1 MQDYFCC
8 CEEKC
13 INHHEKNSNFYCFDE
28 KVFLCDAC
36 FKDHKKHNIEVK
48 SEILKIDAFYRT
60 LTTKNLMIDNLKEIK
75 TKLTNIKSDIEN
87 KLTKINTLI
96 TSLNNTK
103 ITKWDIPIF
112 NLNYTEYESI
122 DLYYSIIESMK
133 EFVKK
138 VSELTMNKNNL
149 RKKFYE
155 IDKEVDIIEHSKEH
169 KIFNLNG
176 MLGKNKE
183 GFSLFE
189 GTKNNYAVFNLNN
202 FYYVK
207 EILISVKQKYKCV
220 IKNFE
225 VFFRNKSNKWEK
237 IGNYCCMDNNYE
249 EEIQRFLV
257 EKETRFIKINFID
270 TWPHPGE
277 SDTML
282 IKKLS
287 FIVADIV

>member
-1 MQDYFCC
+1 MQDYFCL
-8 CEEKC
+8 ESKC
-13 INHHEKNSNFYCFDE
+13 INHQDKNSNFFCFDE
-28 KVFLCDAC
+28 KLFLCDKC

-48 SEILKIDAFYRT
+48 SEIIKNDAFYRT
-60 LTTKNLMIDNLKEIK
+60 LTTKNSITDNLKEMK
-75 TKLTNIKSDIEN
+75 TKLTNIKNDIEK

-96 TSLNNTK
+96 TSLNNSK
-103 ITKWDIPIF
+103 ITTWDIPIF

-122 DLYYSIIESMK
+122 DLYCSIIESLK

-149 RKKFYE
+149 HKKFYE

-169 KIFNLNG
+169 KTFNLNG

-202 FYYVK
+202 YYYVK
-207 EILISVKQKYKCV
+207 ELLISVKQKYKCV
-220 IKNFE
+220 LKNFE
-225 VFFRNKSNKWEK
+225 VFFRNKNNKWEK
-237 IGNYCCMDNNYE
+237 IGNFCCMDNNYE
-249 EEIQRFLV
+249 EEIQRFPI
-257 EKETRFIKINFID
+257 EKETRFVKINFID

-287 FIVADIV
+287 FIVADII